1 MRRDYRYSGFRIFG
15 TILVFII
22 TPAQVMKPRSDSQSG
37 AFLFYNKKIHK
48 YLRFDFVRVSLY
60 QQKSKV
66 CILEK

>member
-1 MRRDYRYSGFRIFG
+1 
-15 TILVFII
+15 
-22 TPAQVMKPRSDSQSG
+22 MKPRSDSQSG